1 MKSAIEPRTGVG
13 VVSLGEHW
21 GATASN
27 SKHVSG
33 LELISTLPASRASQ
47 GFYWVVGRLP
57 GCLATST
64 RTPACCCGAGLLA
77 CCVSNLLCTSLSS
90 IYYCIFTLVARNSGR
105 WRARDSVASH
115 TPTPL
120 PGPVTEH

>member
-13 VVSLGEHW
+13 AVSLGEYW

-33 LELISTLPASRASQ
+33 LELISTLPASHASQ
-47 GFYWVVGRLP
+47 GFYWV
-57 GCLATST
+57 GCLVAWPPPHAH
-64 RTPACCCGAGLLA
+64 RHAVAVLA
-77 CCVSNLLCTSLSS
+77 CCVSDLLCSFLSS
-90 IYYCIFTLVARNSGR
+90 IYYCLFTLVARNSGR